1 MCTMLPFIG
10 IIAILFLM
18 TVIFKL
24 EAKQTDLELAK
35 TRLSGELELRKD
47 GLYIGDVKID
57 GVTKYTIEPN
67 DGSFYKVNL
76 ELVVLNKNWYESK
89 DEQ

>member
-10 IIAILFLM
+10 IIAILFLVSVM
-18 TVIFKL
+18 FKL
-24 EAKQTDLELAK
+24 ETKQTDLELAK
-35 TRLSGELELRKD
+35 THLSGELELRKD

-57 GVTKYTIEPN
+57 GVTKYTIDPN

-76 ELVVLNKNWYESK
+76 ELEVLNKDWYGPK
-89 DEQ
+89 DE